1 MAGGDMLVNKID
13 RVGSSNNP
21 GTVTET
27 TISMLVQEA
36 LSVMSNIRETLGILI
51 PENAQDSAQLSE
63 RLKTDIKTLI
73 SGLRDIGSNI
83 KEF

>member
-1 MAGGDMLVNKID
+1 MLVNKID